1 MIRVLVVD
9 DDFRVATLH
18 TEYANR
24 CQGFAVVGTALSGRE
39 AVSLAAELQPDLV
52 LLDLYLPDLHGLDVA
67 RQLHE
72 NGSLDIIV
80 ISAARDVAS
89 IRTAVGEGALHYLVK
104 PFTFAILRERMERYR
119 RWRQNLDRVGEANQP
134 MIDEW
139 LAMLRAETTR
149 VLPKGLS
156 EQTLRLV
163 ETALRE
169 AAEPLASDEVAHI
182 TGVSRVAAHR
192 YLNFLAEA
200 GIATM
205 SQEYGTPGRPRQL
218 FAIT

>member
-18 TEYANR
+18 TEFANR
-24 CQGFAVVGTALSGRE
+24 CEGFAVVGTALSGRE

-52 LLDLYLPDLHGLDVA
+52 LLDLYLPDLHGLEVA
-67 RQLHE
+67 RQLH
-72 NGSLDIIV
+72 DIGTFDVIV

-104 PFTFAILRERMERYR
+104 PFTFAVLREKLERYR
-119 RWRQNLDRVGEANQP
+119 SWTEKLDRADEASQP

-139 LAMLRAETTR
+139 LAALRAETTR

-163 ETALRE
+163 EAALRD
-169 AAEPLASDEVAHI
+169 ATGPLAADGVAHI
-182 TGVSRVAAHR
+182 TGISRVAAHR
-192 YLNFLAEA
+192 YLHFLE
-200 GIATM
+200 I
-205 SQEYGTPGRPRQL
+205 GR
-218 FAIT
+218 AHV